1 MSRQRSQFQH
11 TVSITFRFSHPP
23 NRFKVDVNAQQNRMT
38 GIAVISGDMSVVAVE
53 GCKKSIKRYG
63 TLMLRLLPLRKAVVT
78 PLECFVLDIVDDP
91 GKT

>member
-1 MSRQRSQFQH
+1 MSRQRSQFQY

-53 GCKKSIKRYG
+53 GLIEAAA
-63 TLMLRLLPLRKAVVT
+63 RKVFADAVV
-78 PLECFVLDIVDDP
+78 PNYWDHDVNFKYDEISVL
-91 GKT
+91 GRSSL